1 MRFFLASLLV
11 LQHNFAWAGPRRIA
25 ASPRPEVQALKQ
37 AAADLPQKKKVTLQ
51 EFIQKLEDQTPKTYL
66 QNFKQQIQPHLKE
79 TLEFEVLGP
88 ARFVLRSEGNETLF
102 EILNLKEG
110 EFKINNRRAV
120 IDFSKSPEE
129 ILGQMN
135 SLLSNKTAA
144 HPFQILFLPR
154 AEAFGWL
161 LIGAAAV
168 GVGLI
173 AYNYYNCT
181 QYDKMAQQCALVLNN
196 PGSSPQQVL
205 ALYNDVKELNA
216 KWFTFFC
223 QKKDYVKQCEAS
235 AAMKLTTGTTPLLYD
250 GPRLITPAVK

>member
-1 MRFFLASLLV
+1 MRFFLASLLI
-11 LQHNFAWAGPRRIA
+11 LQHNFAWAGPRSIV
-25 ASPRPEVQALKQ
+25 ASSRPEVQALKQ
-37 AAADLPQKKKVTLQ
+37 AAADLPQKKKVTLR
-51 EFIQKLEDQTPKTYL
+51 EFIQKLEEQTPKSYL
-66 QNFKQQIQPHLKE
+66 QNFKQQITPHLNE

-102 EILNLKEG
+102 EILSLKDG

-120 IDFSKSPEE
+120 IDFSKSPED
-129 ILGQMN
+129 ILAQMN
-135 SLLSNKTAA
+135 GLLSNKTAA
-144 HPFQILFLPR
+144 HPLQLLFFPR
-154 AEAFGWL
+154 AEAFEWL

-181 QYDKMAQQCALVLNN
+181 QYDKMAQQCTLVLSN

-205 ALYNDVKELNA
+205 ALYNDVKELNQ

-223 QKKDYVKQCEAS
+223 QKKDFVKTCEAS
-235 AAMKLTTGTTPLLYD
+235 LAAKLTTGTTILND